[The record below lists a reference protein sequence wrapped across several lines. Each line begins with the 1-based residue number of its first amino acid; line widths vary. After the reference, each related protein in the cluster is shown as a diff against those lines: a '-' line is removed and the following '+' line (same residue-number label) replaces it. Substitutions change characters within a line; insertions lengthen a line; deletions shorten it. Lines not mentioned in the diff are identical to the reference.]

1 MRTILQSTRGLYLGA
16 WTHVGST
23 PGSCTR
29 VWETLQ
35 AGREEMMREQEID
48 IRTADGE
55 MNTFVTRPD
64 GDGPFPLVL
73 FLMDAPG
80 KREELHDMAR
90 RIATVGYYV
99 MLPNL
104 YYRRVREFVMAA
116 DRREEMFA
124 HMNSLTNALVCDDIR
139 HLMSHAQADPTAQ
152 HNLAGCV
159 GYCMSGPFAFA
170 AAAEFPQTIKAAA
183 SLHGV
188 RLFSDA
194 SDSPHLDA
202 HKIEG
207 EMYFGCAETDEWAP
221 KEMIDGLDD
230 HLASTGIR
238 YQVEWFPGTHH
249 GFVFPQRDGMYHKA
263 SAERHWE
270 RLFSLFRRNGLQPT

>member
-1 MRTILQSTRGLYLGA
+1 MQ
-16 WTHVGST
+16 
-23 PGSCTR
+23 
-29 VWETLQ
+29 
-35 AGREEMMREQEID
+35 EQEID
-48 IRTADGE
+48 IQTKDGA
-55 MNTFVTRPD
+55 MSTFITRPD
-64 GDGPFPLVL
+64 GEGPFPLVL

-104 YYRRVREFVMAA
+104 YYRTAKEFVMGP
-116 DRREEMFA
+116 DKREEMFG
-124 HMNSLTNALVCDDIR
+124 HMNALTNALVCDDIQS
-139 HLMSHAQADPTAQ
+139 MFDFASADPAAREGA
-152 HNLAGCV
+152 AGCV

-170 AAAEFPQTIKAAA
+170 AASAFPDRIKASA

-188 RLFSDA
+188 RLFNDA

-202 HKIEG
+202 HKISG

-221 KEMIDGLDD
+221 REMIDGLDK
-230 HLASTGIR
+230 HLAETGIN
-238 YQVEWFPGTHH
+238 YTIEWYPGTHH
-249 GFVFPQRDGMYHKA
+249 GFVFPLRDGMYHKA

-270 RLFSLFRRNGLQPT
+270 RLFSLFGRNL

>member
-1 MRTILQSTRGLYLGA
+1 MI
-16 WTHVGST
+16 
-23 PGSCTR
+23 
-29 VWETLQ
+29 
-35 AGREEMMREQEID
+35 EQQLD
-48 IRTADGE
+48 IKTADGE
-55 MNTFVTRPD
+55 MNTFICHPD
-64 GDGPFPLVL
+64 EKGKYPVIL

-104 YYRRVREFVMAA
+104 YYRRVREFVMAP
-116 DRREEMFA
+116 DKREEMFG
-124 HMNSLTNALVCDDIR
+124 HMNALTNAMVCQDIAV
-139 HLMSHAQADPTAQ
+139 MFDHAGGDPAAADGP
-152 HNLAGCV
+152 AGCV

-170 AAAEFPQTIKAAA
+170 AAAAFPTRILASA

-202 HKIEG
+202 HKIQG

-221 KEMIDGLDD
+221 REMIDGLEAY
-230 HLASTGIR
+230 LGESGCKF
-238 YQVEWFPGTHH
+238 QVEWFPETHH
-249 GFVFPQRDGMYHKA
+249 GFVFPQREGMYHKA
-263 SAERHWE
+263 AAERHWG
-270 RLFSLFRRNGLQPT
+270 RLFSLFARNGVGSGYTE